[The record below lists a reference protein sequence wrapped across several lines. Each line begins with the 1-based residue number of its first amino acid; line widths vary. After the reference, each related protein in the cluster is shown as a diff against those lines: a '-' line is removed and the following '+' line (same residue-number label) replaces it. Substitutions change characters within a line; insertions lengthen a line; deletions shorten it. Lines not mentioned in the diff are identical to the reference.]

1 MCFSLWISF
10 SSRVVKCG
18 SLLHKSHFQ
27 EHLQWPFLHPPM
39 YQVPWDDTVL
49 VYRVQKSTLG
59 PRLGHWKR
67 ACTSLVYNQPHWLF
81 HHSMEC
87 SQPEWYKIDIE
98 NFTDE
103 DLIEP
108 TSSLCFFLKVCE
120 LYKLCIRRKIDSA
133 FSLRLSPLLSSPGLQ
148 HGFGVICDN
157 TFFLWLV
164 TLFVNILS
172 EMGNF
177 SLTFLVKGNI
187 WGYIYMFSGF
197 AYFFVHL

>member
-1 MCFSLWISF
+1 MAELPMTVCISERKQPTQLLKPKSLGCVFLWMSF
-10 SSRVVKCG
+10 SSRVVKFG

-67 ACTSLVYNQPHWLF
+67 ACTSLAYNQPHWLF

-120 LYKLCIRRKIDSA
+120 LYKLRTGRKI
-133 FSLRLSPLLSSPGLQ
+133 LPLLWPWTFTRPTALFWCYLCPHFFPLACHTVCQ
-148 HGFGVICDN
+148 HTLRNVQ
-157 TFFLWLV
+157 FF
-164 TLFVNILS
+164 FD
-172 EMGNF
+172 
-177 SLTFLVKGNI
+177 FLG
-187 WGYIYMFSGF
+187 
-197 AYFFVHL
+197 

>member
-1 MCFSLWISF
+1 M
-10 SSRVVKCG
+10 
-18 SLLHKSHFQ
+18 
-27 EHLQWPFLHPPM
+27 
-39 YQVPWDDTVL
+39 L

-120 LYKLCIRRKIDSA
+120 LYKLCTRRKIDSA